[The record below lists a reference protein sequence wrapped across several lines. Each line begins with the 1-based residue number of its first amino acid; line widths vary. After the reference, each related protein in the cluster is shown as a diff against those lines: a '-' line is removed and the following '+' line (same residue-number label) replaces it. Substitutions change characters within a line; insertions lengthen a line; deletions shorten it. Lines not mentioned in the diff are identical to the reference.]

1 MQKCYKMLQ
10 KCCKNVAK
18 MLQNAVNV
26 AKCCKCCKML
36 QKCCKNVEKYC
47 YNFANYCCKMLQK
60 EIANDLKIC
69 KMLQNVAKMLLHA
82 ARMRPVEK
90 CCKNVTKCC
99 KMFQLKTHILT
110 PFRCEQCDYSCTRAG
125 TLKRLKLTHWRKAFC
140 MEAVQIFFWSPRWV
154 EVPHAFTFRA
164 ETFCLQHSVTNIQIL
179 NIFEYFAIRIF
190 VCIQNTCFFINAS
203 GKKAM
208 QIFAFLD
215 DFEASVCV
223 KTCWFIA

>member
-1 MQKCYKMLQ
+1 
-10 KCCKNVAK
+10 
-18 MLQNAVNV
+18 MLQNIATLLQNV
-26 AKCCKCCKML
+26 AEMLQKCCKML
-36 QKCCKNVEKYC
+36 QKCCN
-47 YNFANYCCKMLQK
+47 MLR
-60 EIANDLKIC
+60 L
-69 KMLQNVAKMLLHA
+69 V
-82 ARMRPVEK
+82 VK

-203 GKKAM
+203 GKKA
-208 QIFAFLD
+208 IFAFLD